1 METGAPSVKIQKTE
15 KIESKG
21 QAPTSTPVKSSTGM
35 KKKLRP
41 NKAEA
46 PIIKRKAGGKPDS
59 KKTEGPKKAKIA
71 KLDGEASKKS
81 PKFNKKQK
89 TNGEA
94 KKEVAGEKK
103 VGSPFEKKKNRR
115 NKKNLVN
122 KNRLGKNKF
131 KNLKKMLGQKESGQ

>member
-71 KLDGEASKKS
+71 KLDEASKKS